1 MKAAK
6 DEIQRMIGTTAG
18 VGNEYK
24 EQSGGMNTPWS
35 GMQAMFNGAADLD
48 QMQQFMQMQMQMNNP
63 TFYQMPPPV
72 ESGEAKEGMG
82 YPMSL
87 TLSFSNQLLLPN
99 LRSLKR
105 RPLVWMTMKLLLVYN
120 GLFVGKKQSTG
131 FLGERRGR

>member
-24 EQSGGMNTPWS
+24 EQSGGMITTWS
-35 GMQAMFNGAADLD
+35 GLLAMFNGAADLD

-82 YPMSL
+82 YPMMPYPVVQQPAAPPKP
-87 TLSFSNQLLLPN
+87 TEPEEA
-99 LRSLKR
+99 
-105 RPLVWMTMKLLLVYN
+105 PPGVDDDEAPP
-120 GLFVGKKQSTG
+120 GL
-131 FLGERRGR
+131 